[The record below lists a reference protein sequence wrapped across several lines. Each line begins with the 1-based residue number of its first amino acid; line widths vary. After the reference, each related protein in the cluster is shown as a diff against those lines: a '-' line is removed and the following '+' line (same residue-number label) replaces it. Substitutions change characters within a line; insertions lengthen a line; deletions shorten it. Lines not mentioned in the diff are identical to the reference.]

1 MRLLVDL
8 GNSRLKWQLR
18 QGRMIVRQGVGDLDV
33 EFLFA
38 ELGDIADRICGVAIS
53 TVASEDRC
61 RGLEKAFSERLAVP
75 ARFYWAEA
83 RRGGLVNAYEDFHR
97 MGADRWHGMYGAWQ
111 ESEEGFAVVDAGT
124 AMTVDYVAPGGRHIG
139 GYILPGF
146 RMMLRSL
153 QLDAARIGF
162 DSRDARETLPGR
174 DTGECVNHGLAW
186 LFKATIDRI
195 HSDARDYG
203 LSNIVVTGGD
213 GARLIDLGLGA
224 EYRPSLVLDGLNA
237 IDREERAG

>member
-18 QGRMIVRQGVGDLDV
+18 QGQSVVKQGFGDLDV
-33 EFLFA
+33 EFLIT
-38 ELGDIADRICGVAIS
+38 ELGDMADRISGVAIS

-61 RGLEKAFSERLAVP
+61 RGLEEAFSRRLAVP

-97 MGADRWHGMYGAWQ
+97 MGADRWHGMYGAWKK
-111 ESEEGFAVVDAGT
+111 SEGGFAVVDAGT
-124 AMTVDYVAPGGRHIG
+124 ALTVDYVAPTGRHIG

-146 RMMLRSL
+146 RMMIRSL
-153 QLDAARIGF
+153 QLDAARVGF
-162 DSRDARETLPGR
+162 DSREAREIRPGK

-186 LFKATIDRI
+186 LFRSAIERI
-195 HSDARDYG
+195 HTDVQNYG
-203 LSNIVVTGGD
+203 LRSILVTGGD
-213 GARLIDLGLGA
+213 GARLIDLGLEA

-237 IDREERAG
+237 VDQEERF